1 MKQCVNCGREID
13 DSLNTCP
20 YCGTIQKRD
29 PKYVALVLGVGG
41 LAIIILVLFLL
52 FSLKNLFTRQ
62 IDNSVE
68 TYNNMQREMKNAENT
83 ASTENASEEYVTY
96 NSVRDVY
103 SQDKSQLQNAVS
115 QYNVY
120 SQVISK
126 ANLNSQEAK
135 AQNSLF
141 EPYFG
146 KDVNPTEVK
155 NLMSEIRTNNLTA
168 SRVGENA
175 VVGVCYISP
184 DATADE
190 MNGIYGMSIDSK
202 NISDTT
208 FDNYTFTPD
217 VQNITSQLK
226 AGKTYTVNV
235 ANTKAWN
242 KDQEGLTGFETAE
255 TVDNTIG
262 KSVTGSTG
270 GYYSS
275 GYIRLIY
282 IVENQ

>member
-29 PKYVALVLGVGG
+29 PRYVALVLTVGG
-41 LAIIILVLFLL
+41 LAILLLVIFLL

-68 TYNNMQREMKNAENT
+68 TYNNMQRNMQNTAITENT
-83 ASTENASEEYVTY
+83 TEEYVTY

-120 SQVISK
+120 SQVIAN
-126 ANLNSQEAK
+126 ANLNSNEAEAHNASYK
-135 AQNSLF
+135 SYL
-141 EPYFG
+141 G
-146 KDVNPTEVK
+146 TEVTAVDVK
-155 NLMSEIRTNNLTA
+155 NLVSEIRTNNLTA
-168 SRVGENA
+168 SRNEESA
-175 VVGVCYISP
+175 IIGVCYVSP

-190 MNGIYGMSIDSK
+190 MNGIYGMAIDSK

-208 FDNYTFTPD
+208 FDNYTFTSD
-217 VQNITSQLK
+217 AAKLISQIN

-235 ANTKAWN
+235 ANTKVWN
-242 KDQEGLTGFETAE
+242 KDQEGLTGFES
-255 TVDNTIG
+255 VDNSLG
-262 KSVTGSTG
+262 QSVTGSTG